1 MEPEFDLKD
10 YKGISIGSQRVSVK
24 KTEIEEGLKQI
35 QQQNARAI
43 TIDDGQAEMGDTLTI
58 NFEGFMDGTAFE
70 GGKGESY
77 PLVLG
82 SQSFIPGF
90 EEQLV
95 GAKKGQKLSINVKFP
110 EKYHAEALAGKDAVF
125 EVEVLS
131 ISRKELPE
139 IDDEF
144 AKDLGYDDIEA
155 LNKSVKAKLKKEKE
169 DKLRSEARHTIMDK
183 LIEDTCIDLPPQMLN
198 EKVEETKKG
207 YESRIKGSGIDPN
220 TYYKY
225 IFNIEG
231 DKDESDTIDK
241 LIKQQ
246 VEKDIKTDLILR
258 KIIEAE
264 NIQASEEDLEAEYKN
279 LAAAYKQPLE
289 EFKKGVNDYLKEYLK
304 DIIAQN
310 KAYDFLVDNADT
322 TVKKSK

>member
-1 MEPEFDLKD
+1 
-10 YKGISIGSQRVSVK
+10 
-24 KTEIEEGLKQI
+24 
-35 QQQNARAI
+35 
-43 TIDDGQAEMGDTLTI
+43 
-58 NFEGFMDGTAFE
+58 
-70 GGKGESY
+70 
-77 PLVLG
+77 
-82 SQSFIPGF
+82 
-90 EEQLV
+90 
-95 GAKKGQKLSINVKFP
+95 
-110 EKYHAEALAGKDAVF
+110 
-125 EVEVLS
+125 
-131 ISRKELPE
+131 
-139 IDDEF
+139 
-144 AKDLGYDDIEA
+144 
-155 LNKSVKAKLKKEKE
+155 
-169 DKLRSEARHTIMDK
+169 MDK